1 MFIDAVIA
9 ADSLPTLQA
18 AARFSAQ
25 RHQIILSNIANLTT
39 PGYQTRDVSVRDF
52 QAQLAEAV
60 ERKRAG
66 GPMSPLEMKSTDE
79 VRVTPGAGPAPTSF
93 TLNPSPVPGNV
104 MFHDRN
110 NRDLERAM
118 QDLSENAAAFRLA
131 TDLLKNRVALIEAAI
146 RERA

>member
-1 MFIDAVIA
+1 MFIDAIIG

-25 RHQIILSNIANLTT
+25 RHKIILSNIANLTT

-60 ERKRAG
+60 EKRRTG
-66 GPMSPLEMKSTDE
+66 GPMAPLEMKSSGE
-79 VRVTPGAGPAPTSF
+79 VRITGPSPTSF
-93 TLNPSPVPGNV
+93 ELNPSSTSTNV

-131 TDLLKNRVALIEAAI
+131 TDLLKNRVALLELAI

>member
-79 VRVTPGAGPAPTSF
+79 VRVTGSTPTSF
-93 TLNPSPVPGNV
+93 TLNPSPAPGNV

>member
-1 MFIDAVIA
+1 MFIDAIIG

-39 PGYQTRDVSVRDF
+39 PGYQTRDVSVRNF

-60 ERKRAG
+60 EKRRG
-66 GPMSPLEMKSTDE
+66 NGPMAPLEMKSTDE
-79 VRVTPGAGPAPTSF
+79 VRVTGPSPTSF
-93 TLNPSPVPGNV
+93 QLNPSSTSTNV

-131 TDLLKNRVALIEAAI
+131 TDLLKNRVALLELAI

>member
-1 MFIDAVIA
+1 MFIDAIIG

-39 PGYQTRDVSVRDF
+39 PGYQTRDVSVRNF

-60 ERKRAG
+60 EKRRG
-66 GPMSPLEMKSTDE
+66 SGPMAPLEMKSTDE
-79 VRVTPGAGPAPTSF
+79 VRVTGPSPTSF
-93 TLNPSPVPGNV
+93 QLNPSSTSTNV

-131 TDLLKNRVALIEAAI
+131 TDLLKNRVALLELAI